1 MTLPELS
8 NSQLVLVA
16 VAAVVVCWLVGQL
29 VVLVRVLLNR
39 EVIDQD
45 PQLVEVIER
54 LDRLVQIA
62 EDVGPDQ
69 VALDEE
75 ARLID
80 RDDRLAANVADI
92 ADVLEHWHATAV
104 LPVALDTVADRRAA
118 REAITAE
125 QAAAKRAT
133 IGRGGQL

>member
-1 MTLPELS
+1 
-8 NSQLVLVA
+8 
-16 VAAVVVCWLVGQL
+16 
-29 VVLVRVLLNR
+29 
-39 EVIDQD
+39 
-45 PQLVEVIER
+45 
-54 LDRLVQIA
+54 VQIA

-92 ADVLEHWHATAV
+92 ADVLGHWHATAV
-104 LPVALDTVADRRAA
+104 LPVALDTVADRRTA
-118 REAITAE
+118 REAVTAE

-133 IGRGGQL
+133 MGGAGSCDELAEAQG